1 MLLCGEITRGWL
13 CLHTTCMC
21 QNIHTHPYTDLNAHI
36 RKYRYIYFFTHP
48 TVYRE
53 IKEILMIITT
63 PTLHQGSK
71 EPKSA
76 IQKLSLTFSKLYS
89 LSLQQ

>member
-1 MLLCGEITRGWL
+1 MLYGEETRGWS
-13 CLHTTCMC
+13 CQHTACMC
-21 QNIHTHPYTDLNAHI
+21 PNIHTHPDTDLYAHI
-36 RKYRYIYFFTHP
+36 WKYIYFFTHP

-53 IKEILMIITT
+53 IKEIPIIITT

-76 IQKLSLTFSKLYS
+76 IQKFVFDF
-89 LSLQQ
+89 